1 MRVLITGAGG
11 FVGGHLITHL
21 KTAQPT
27 VVLHGTRLF
36 ESEQPHHLLDNSTA
50 IDLKQYSHVKQLLE
64 DFRPEQIYHLAA
76 QAFVPRSFEDP
87 WETLENNILSQ
98 LNIIRACLELDLQ
111 PRMLIISSAEIY
123 GAIKPEEL
131 PLSENTPIRPTNPYS
146 VSKVTQDMLGLQ
158 YYLSH
163 NLPIMRARAFNHFG
177 PGQNPNFVAPA
188 FATQIAKIE
197 VGEQESVI
205 YVGNLEAQR
214 DFTDVRDI
222 VRAYELI
229 VNHGLPGQAYNIGSG
244 KTYSV
249 QYLLDTLLTYTD
261 IAIEVRVDESR
272 LRPVDVPVVQADASK
287 LSQHTGWHTTISFE
301 QTLKD
306 VLEDC
311 RQRVRQNQ

>member
-36 ESEQPHHLLDNSTA
+36 ESEPIHHLLDNSTA
-50 IDLKQYSHVKQLLE
+50 IDLKQYTHVKQLLE

-123 GAIKPEEL
+123 GAITPEEL
-131 PLSENTPIRPTNPYS
+131 PISENTPIRPTNPYS

-163 NLPIMRARAFNHFG
+163 NFPIMRARAFNHFG

-249 QYLLDTLLTYTD
+249 QHLLDTLLTYTE

-272 LRPVDVPVVQADASK
+272 LRPVDVPIVQADSSK
-287 LSQHTGWHTTISFE
+287 LSQHTGWQPTISFE